1 MPSIAVETLE
11 GVTSTQNY
19 NRLPDTC
26 PICHTSVSP
35 KVLRGTE
42 RGNKDI
48 QIVFQC
54 TKAECKEFFKEF
66 FIGTYEKNSNR
77 PFLYKRSA
85 PKKHQKT
92 KIPDSIEEISPTFAE
107 VYDQAL
113 SSAAFELPQ
122 LTGIG
127 LRKALEFLIKD
138 FAITRI
144 EKNEETKKKEG
155 EIRAMFLGACINEYI
170 DDPRLKATAQRASWL
185 GNDETHYT
193 RRWEDKDIED
203 LKVLIRLTMN
213 WVENVLLTDEYTDS
227 MPSN

>member
-1 MPSIAVETLE
+1 MHTIEVVSLE
-11 GVTSTQNY
+11 GEKTHRDYDRVS
-19 NRLPDTC
+19 DTC
-26 PICHTSVSP
+26 PICHISVSP
-35 KVLRGTE
+35 KVFFGTILR
-42 RGNKDI
+42 NHHV
-48 QIVFQC
+48 QILFQC
-54 TKAECKEFFKEF
+54 TKAECKEFF
-66 FIGTYEKNSNR
+66 IGTYYR
-77 PFLYKRSA
+77 DRDTLFRYRRSA
-85 PKKHQKT
+85 PKTPRKAVVPESIQK
-92 KIPDSIEEISPTFAE
+92 ISPTFAE
-107 VYDQAL
+107 VYNQAQA
-113 SSAAFELPQ
+113 SEAFELSQ

-144 EKNEETKKKEG
+144 DEDEDEEKKKEE
-155 EIRAMFLGACINEYI
+155 EIRAMFLGVCINKYI
-170 DDPRLKATAQRASWL
+170 DDRRLKATAHRASWL

>member
-1 MPSIAVETLE
+1 MPTIGIQTLE
-11 GVTSTQNY
+11 GQKGNQSYDRV
-19 NRLPDTC
+19 PDTC

-35 KVLRGTE
+35 KIFFGTMQ
-42 RGNKDI
+42 RNNHLLI
-48 QIVFQC
+48 LFQC
-54 TKAECKEFFKEF
+54 PKAECKEFF
-66 FIGTYEKNSNR
+66 IGTYDHKPNS
-77 PFLYKRSA
+77 PFQYRRSA
-85 PKKHQKT
+85 PKTPQKAV
-92 KIPDSIEEISPTFAE
+92 IPESIQKISPTFVE
-107 VYDQAL
+107 VYNQAL
-113 SSAAFELPQ
+113 ASEAFELSQ

-144 EKNEETKKKEG
+144 DKDVDEEKKG
-155 EIRAMFLGACINEYI
+155 REIRVMFLGACINEYI
-170 DDPRLKATAQRASWL
+170 DDPRLKATAHRASWL